1 MNMQWLKALSEW
13 NKFCIDSSA
22 VIKKIMIDDAAHEKS
37 AERGEER
44 RHAALGIPLLRRF
57 AAYYNVINN

>member
-13 NKFCIDSSA
+13 NKFRIDSSA

-37 AERGEER
+37 AERGEKR
-44 RHAALGIPLLRRF
+44 RDMLRSAFFSF
-57 AAYYNVINN
+57 AGSRRIIT

>member
-1 MNMQWLKALSEW
+1 MNMQWLKALLEW
-13 NKFCIDSSA
+13 NKFSIDSSA

-37 AERGEER
+37 AEDAGKKKDMQSS
-44 RHAALGIPLLRRF
+44 AFLSFF